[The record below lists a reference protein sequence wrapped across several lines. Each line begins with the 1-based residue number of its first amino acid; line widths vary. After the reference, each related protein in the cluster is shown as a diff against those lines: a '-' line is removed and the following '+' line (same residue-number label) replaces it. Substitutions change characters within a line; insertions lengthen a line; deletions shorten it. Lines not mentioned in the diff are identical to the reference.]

1 MQNNSVKKL
10 TYGGL
15 MIALV
20 FVATAIIPQIP
31 VPFTEGYI
39 HAGDSMIFVAAI
51 LLGWKYGAIA
61 GGLGSSL
68 ADIYLGY
75 THWAIPTLIIKG
87 IMGAIVGFIV
97 KDIEEGSLAKVKKLL
112 TVIIGGGWVF
122 FGVALKNYLAVK
134 LGNIQNSELAN
145 YLVKKFDLKGISELQ
160 ALIDKVQTS
169 LLVAIILIPLFVVIL
184 SVILKK
190 KGKEMISVSN
200 LMGMTLAGLWMV
212 IGYYIAGGILKGN
225 MIVPI
230 FSVPANI
237 LQFVG
242 GLIIAYPVVLG
253 LKRTNYIKNI

>member
-1 MQNNSVKKL
+1 MQNNSIKKL

-51 LLGWKYGAIA
+51 LLGWKYGALA

-97 KDIEEGSLAKVKKLL
+97 KDIEEGSLAKVKKFL
-112 TVIIGGGWVF
+112 TVIIGGGWII

-134 LGNIQNSELAN
+134 LGNLQTSELAN
-145 YLVKKFDLKGISELQ
+145 YLVEKFDLKGISELQ
-160 ALIDKVQTS
+160 ALVDKVQTS
-169 LLVAIILIPLFVVIL
+169 LLVAIILIPLFVIVL
-184 SVILKK
+184 SLVMKRQ
-190 KGKEMISVSN
+190 GKEMISVSN

>member
-1 MQNNSVKKL
+1 MQDNSVKKL

-31 VPFTEGYI
+31 IPFTEGYI

-68 ADIYLGY
+68 ADLYLGY
-75 THWAIPTLIIKG
+75 THWVIPTLIIKG
-87 IMGAIVGFIV
+87 IMGAIVGFVV
-97 KDIEEGSLAKVKKLL
+97 KDMENSRLAKVKKLL
-112 TVIIGGGWVF
+112 TVIISVGWIF
-122 FGVALKNYLAVK
+122 FGVALKNYLAAK
-134 LGNIQNSELAN
+134 LENFQNLELAN
-145 YLVKKFDLKGISELQ
+145 YLIEKFKLKGMGELQ
-160 ALIDKVQTS
+160 ALFDKVQTS
-169 LLVAIILIPLFVVIL
+169 LLVAIILIPLFIVIL
-184 SVILKK
+184 SLVLKK
-190 KGKEMISVSN
+190 QGKEMASVSN

-242 GLIIAYPVVLG
+242 GLIIAYPIILG
-253 LKRTNYIKNI
+253 LKRTKYIKNI